1 MEFDLQLKYEP
12 HTSTVFLLASRALSL
27 VTLPFFIGI
36 LELVFPTAYFTLSPV
51 FTLWRAGATRRIST
65 FQIYAD
71 YSTYNVQKYRYP
83 HLSSCLSH
91 SPWPFCGPY
100 MIYKVTFILYV

>member
-12 HTSTVFLLASRALSL
+12 HTPTVFLLASRALSL

-36 LELVFPTAYFTLSPV
+36 LELVFPTAYVVRWVLCLPSGELEPRSEYLHFRS
-51 FTLWRAGATRRIST
+51 TRT
-65 FQIYAD
+65 
-71 YSTYNVQKYRYP
+71 TYNVQKYRYP

-100 MIYKVTFILYV
+100 MI